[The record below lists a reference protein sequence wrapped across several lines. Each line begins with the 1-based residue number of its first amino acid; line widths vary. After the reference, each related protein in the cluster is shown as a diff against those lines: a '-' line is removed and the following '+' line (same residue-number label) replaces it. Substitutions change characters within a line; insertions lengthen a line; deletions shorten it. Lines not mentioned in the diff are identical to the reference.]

1 MKKNEKEWKRKKNIQ
16 LDLELNNFINF
27 FFSFYSVRSR
37 SAVGIVAWLDEYV
50 VVVGAFSSFSKSMWT
65 AAFQTHVIIS
75 KKAIHAILPM
85 HLQYIVCIQSIK
97 MLQQSLHILKI
108 DILKV
113 ALSNHWL
120 LDCNSIRIFRS
131 WVCVRLFVLLSL
143 TIFSD

>member
-1 MKKNEKEWKRKKNIQ
+1 M
-16 LDLELNNFINF
+16 
-27 FFSFYSVRSR
+27 RSR

-50 VVVGAFSSFSKSMWT
+50 VVVGAFSSFLKSKWT

-108 DILKV
+108 AILKV
-113 ALSNHWL
+113 AISNHWL
-120 LDCNSIRIFRS
+120 LDCNSIRIFRLREC
-131 WVCVRLFVLLSL
+131 VCLRLFVSVCFAFFNHIFGL
-143 TIFSD
+143 T